1 MRRHAAQRHVIAFHT
16 PRSARVFTE
25 VAQAAQRRVCA
36 AQRRAFPS
44 HAPGPRVAGGGASPK
59 WGLARS
65 RLRGFVVW
73 LRAHGSFP
81 GFVRET
87 PRRGRLK
94 RKARGRGLWA
104 LYKVI
109 SWPGFVLSP
118 TFWRKPSPMSGF
130 VHLINWEKRGL
141 NIMHEAGFVHLGNG
155 WAPAWPVAWRAS
167 AVVLGREWC

>member
-1 MRRHAAQRHVIAFHT
+1 MIKSIRQQEEHVQRI
-16 PRSARVFTE
+16 E
-25 VAQAAQRRVCA
+25 D
-36 AQRRAFPS
+36 
-44 HAPGPRVAGGGASPK
+44 ASPK

-94 RKARGRGLWA
+94 RKARGRGLLVWA

-130 VHLINWEKRGL
+130 VRLKIGKRG
-141 NIMHEAGFVHLGNG
+141 V
-155 WAPAWPVAWRAS
+155 
-167 AVVLGREWC
+167 